1 MTTLA
6 TAAHDITEV
15 LRAAGVTSPEV
26 DARWIV
32 EAASGVDP
40 RRAPEVL
47 LDVAAAGVLA
57 TMVVQRVAR
66 VPLQLVIG
74 TTAFRALVLACRPG
88 VFVPRPETEV
98 LAGLAIDAARRALVA
113 RRAGDPT
120 GTRVVVLEPCCGTG
134 AIGLAVA
141 SEVAGLDVRLGD
153 VSDDA
158 VVLARHNREH
168 LITRAQLRSDVSVS
182 HGHLLDAFDVR
193 LMGSVDV
200 LVANPP
206 YLPDA
211 DLSTLDPEVADHDPA
226 AALFGGVDGHEVVSL
241 LLREAVD
248 WLRPGGVV
256 LVEVDA
262 RRSSEVA
269 DVARSCGLV
278 DVRTFEDLTGVERFI
293 GARKGARKG
302 PLDARR

>member
-6 TAAHDITEV
+6 AAAHATREV
-15 LRAAGVTSPEV
+15 LRSAGVASAEV

-47 LDVAAAGVLA
+47 LDAAAAQALA
-57 TMVVQRVAR
+57 TMLAQRAAR

-74 TTAFRALVLACRPG
+74 TTAFRTLTLACRPG

-98 LAGLAIDAARRALVA
+98 LAGLAIDAARRALAVHRERDA
-113 RRAGDPT
+113 IGAPI
-120 GTRVVVLEPCCGTG
+120 VVLEPCCGTG

-141 SEVAGLDVRLGD
+141 SEVAGLDVRIGD
-153 VSDDA
+153 VSDEA
-158 VVLARHNREH
+158 VVLARHNRQH
-168 LITRAQLRSDVSVS
+168 LVTGEQLRSDVSVS
-182 HGHLLDAFDVR
+182 QGHLLDAFDVR
-193 LMGSVDV
+193 LRGGVDV

-211 DLSTLDPEVADHDPA
+211 DLPTLEPEVADHDPA
-226 AALFGGVDGHEVVSL
+226 AALFGGTDGHEVVGT
-241 LLREAVD
+241 LLRQAVD
-248 WLRPGGVV
+248 WLRPGGIV
-256 LVEVDA
+256 LLEVDA

-269 DVARSCGLV
+269 EVARSCGLV
-278 DVRTFEDLTGVERFI
+278 DVRTYADLTGAARFV
-293 GARKGARKG
+293 GARRG
-302 PLDARR
+302 PTDARR